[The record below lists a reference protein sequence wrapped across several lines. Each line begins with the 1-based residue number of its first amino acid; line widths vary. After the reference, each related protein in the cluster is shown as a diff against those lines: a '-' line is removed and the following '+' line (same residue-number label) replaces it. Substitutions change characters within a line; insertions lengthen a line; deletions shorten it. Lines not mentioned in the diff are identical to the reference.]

1 MRKIMCFA
9 IIFMMFFSVV
19 LAHAAE
25 TEGDFRG
32 IHWKFEKG
40 ILSFTGSG
48 VVDGE
53 GPWTAYKRNA
63 KTLSFSGEDLHV
75 YASFS
80 GYKNVSTVILGKG
93 VVYTG
98 MYVFRDMGKKLK
110 LAVES
115 NDYIWDCESYDTATI
130 AKIELGE
137 GVDNYVI
144 DDCFVLNKEK
154 DRLLMFYGKK
164 KDKLI
169 IPETVKYL
177 SKSVLAEKEMK
188 ELILPQGL
196 EVIEDDALCYCP
208 NLQKLTIPASVQ
220 KIGSFV
226 FAGCKKLKELYFINT
241 NVEWSTNESP
251 DHWHELN
258 SITDLFIP
266 NYGDLSEISIYNCK
280 NLYTIVISEGNTKMA
295 GYNGIIGLDPCAIFI
310 PKSMKEIAVRN
321 IPYSTGVKLY
331 VYLGSYG
338 QKFAEDNDYN
348 YVIVNPIKRVILSHD
363 SIEMREKKTITL
375 TAEIEPKD
383 ATWKKVQW
391 ISTNEQVATV
401 QEGKVKAI
409 GEGECDII
417 CRGFDCG
424 GVTAVC
430 HVIVT
435 K

>member
-1 MRKIMCFA
+1 
-9 IIFMMFFSVV
+9 
-19 LAHAAE
+19 
-25 TEGDFRG
+25 
-32 IHWKFEKG
+32 
-40 ILSFTGSG
+40 
-48 VVDGE
+48 
-53 GPWTAYKRNA
+53 
-63 KTLSFSGEDLHV
+63 
-75 YASFS
+75 
-80 GYKNVSTVILGKG
+80 
-93 VVYTG
+93 
-98 MYVFRDMGKKLK
+98 
-110 LAVES
+110 
-115 NDYIWDCESYDTATI
+115 
-130 AKIELGE
+130 
-137 GVDNYVI
+137 
-144 DDCFVLNKEK
+144 
-154 DRLLMFYGKK
+154 
-164 KDKLI
+164 
-169 IPETVKYL
+169 
-177 SKSVLAEKEMK
+177 
-188 ELILPQGL
+188 
-196 EVIEDDALCYCP
+196 
-208 NLQKLTIPASVQ
+208 
-220 KIGSFV
+220 
-226 FAGCKKLKELYFINT
+226 
-241 NVEWSTNESP
+241 
-251 DHWHELN
+251 
-258 SITDLFIP
+258 
-266 NYGDLSEISIYNCK
+266 
-280 NLYTIVISEGNTKMA
+280 MA

-383 ATWKKVQW
+383 ATSKKVQW